1 MPNRS
6 LPGRSEAVVSLP
18 DILESGAR
26 SVDLTLERL
35 LPQASGP
42 EGRFHEAMRYAVFNG
57 GKRLRP
63 VLVTLSAAVF
73 GITGISALRT
83 AAAVEMIHCYS
94 LIHDDLPALDNDDL
108 RRGQPTCHQAFDEA
122 TAILAGDG
130 LQSLAFEVLADPATH
145 EDADVRIGLVSA
157 LASASGCTGM
167 IAGQAIDMAAEHMA
181 IDPPGIRRL
190 QALKTGGLFVFSTR
204 AGAILAKADEA
215 SMIAFGRD
223 LGTAFQITDDILD
236 VEGNPEALGKAT
248 GKDAAAGKATLVQA
262 LGLEAARRK
271 AVELSERAI
280 DALETFGEAAD
291 GLRDMARF
299 AVHRRA

>member
-1 MPNRS
+1 M
-6 LPGRSEAVVSLP
+6 ASLP
-18 DILESGAR
+18 DILGSGAR
-26 SVDLTLERL
+26 SVEETLERL

-42 EGRFHEAMRYAVFNG
+42 ESRFHEAMRYAVFNG

-63 VLVTLSAAVF
+63 VLVLLSAAVY
-73 GITGISALRT
+73 GVTGIRALRT

-108 RRGQPTCHQAFDEA
+108 RRGQPTCHRAFDEA

-145 EDADVRIGLVSA
+145 EDADVRIGLVGA

-167 IAGQAIDMAAEHMA
+167 IAGQAIDMAAERMA

-215 SMIAFGRD
+215 AMIAFGRD

-236 VEGNPEALGKAT
+236 VISSREVLGKAT

-280 DALETFGEAAD
+280 DALEAFGEAAD
-291 GLRDMARF
+291 GLRDLARF
-299 AVHRRA
+299 AVHRQV

>member
-1 MPNRS
+1 M
-6 LPGRSEAVVSLP
+6 ASLP
-18 DILESGAR
+18 DILGNGAR
-26 SVDLTLERL
+26 SVEQTLERL

-42 EGRFHEAMRYAVFNG
+42 EARFHEAMRYAVFNG

-63 VLVTLSAAVF
+63 VLVLLSAAVF
-73 GITGISALRT
+73 GITGIRALRT

-108 RRGQPTCHQAFDEA
+108 RRGQPTCHRAFDEA

-145 EDADVRIGLVSA
+145 ADADVRIGLVSA

-167 IAGQAIDMAAEHMA
+167 IAGQAIDMAAEGMA

-190 QALKTGGLFVFSTR
+190 QSLKTGGLFVFSTR
-204 AGAILAKADEA
+204 AGAILAKADESA
-215 SMIAFGRD
+215 MIAFGRD

-236 VEGNPEALGKAT
+236 VEGDQQALGKAT
-248 GKDAAAGKATLVQA
+248 GKDAGAGKATLVEA

-280 DALETFGEAAD
+280 DALESFGEAAD

-299 AVHRRA
+299 AVHRRV

>member
-1 MPNRS
+1 M
-6 LPGRSEAVVSLP
+6 ASLP
-18 DILESGAR
+18 DILGSGAR
-26 SVDLTLERL
+26 SVEETLERL

-42 EGRFHEAMRYAVFNG
+42 ESRFHEAMRYAVFNG

-63 VLVTLSAAVF
+63 VLVLLSAAVY
-73 GITGISALRT
+73 GITGIRALRT

-108 RRGQPTCHQAFDEA
+108 RRGQPTCHRAFDEA

-167 IAGQAIDMAAEHMA
+167 IAGQAIDMAAERMA

-215 SMIAFGRD
+215 AMIAFGRD

-236 VEGNPEALGKAT
+236 VIGSRDVLGKAT
-248 GKDAAAGKATLVQA
+248 GKDAAAGKATLVQT

-280 DALETFGEAAD
+280 DALEAFGEAAD
-291 GLRDMARF
+291 GLRDLARF
-299 AVHRRA
+299 AVHRQV

>member
-1 MPNRS
+1 M
-6 LPGRSEAVVSLP
+6 LAGLP
-18 DILESGAR
+18 DMLESGAR
-26 SVDLTLERL
+26 SVEETLEKL
-35 LPQASGP
+35 LPQATGP

-73 GITGISALRT
+73 GITGVRALRT

-94 LIHDDLPALDNDDL
+94 LIHDDLPALDDDDL
-108 RRGQPTCHQAFDEA
+108 RRGRPTCHRAFDEA

-145 EDADVRIGLVSA
+145 EDADVRIGLVGA
-157 LASASGCTGM
+157 LAGASGCTGM
-167 IAGQAIDMAAEHMA
+167 VAGQAIDMAAEHMV
-181 IDPPGIRRL
+181 IDAPGIRRL
-190 QALKTGGLFVFSTR
+190 QALKTGGLFLFSAR
-204 AGAILAKADEA
+204 AGAILAKADEDA
-215 SMIAFGRD
+215 MTAFGRD

-236 VEGNPEALGKAT
+236 VEGSRQALGKAT

-262 LGLEAARRK
+262 LGLEQARRK
-271 AVELSERAI
+271 AAELSERAI
-280 DALETFGEAAD
+280 AALDAFGEAAD

-299 AVHRRA
+299 AVHRRV

>member
-248 GKDAAAGKATLVQA
+248 GKDAAAGKATLVQV